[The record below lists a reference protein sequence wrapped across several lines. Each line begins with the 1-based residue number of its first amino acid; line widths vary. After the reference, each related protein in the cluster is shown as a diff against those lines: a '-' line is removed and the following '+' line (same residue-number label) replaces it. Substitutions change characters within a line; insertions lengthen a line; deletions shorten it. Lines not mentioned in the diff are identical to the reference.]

1 MGFVIGKASLRL
13 TAMSIAM
20 AMLAGCVVA
29 DSSAPPYG
37 RRDRP
42 GTGYEERP
50 GTSVDFRF
58 TSDDRRIV
66 MDYYGAQVRR
76 GKCPPGLAKKNNG
89 CQPPGQAKKWQRGRP
104 LPRDVVYYA
113 LPREVSVRL
122 RVPPPNYRYVQIAG
136 DVLLIAIGTR
146 LVIDAIEDI
155 GRYNDDRGNRDDR
168 R

>member
-1 MGFVIGKASLRL
+1 MEIQFGRSSFRL
-13 TAMSIAM
+13 AAMSIAI

-29 DSSAPPYG
+29 DSSLPPDG

-42 GTGYEERP
+42 GTRYDERP
-50 GTSVDFRF
+50 GASVDFRF

-66 MDYYGAQVRR
+66 MDYYGAQARR
-76 GKCPPGLAKKNNG
+76 GKCPPGLARKNNG

-104 LPRDVVYYA
+104 LPRNVVYYA

-136 DVLLIAIGTR
+136 DILMIAIGTR

-155 GRYNDDRGNRDDR
+155 GQYDDDRRNRDDR